1 MGLFTEQIHYLKTK
15 VFNYPKESVNWLV
28 NSMAKPTA
36 KFMKLSPAYLKVGSF
51 FFSKYDMQ
59 GVNKSSKMEQFVPM
73 MVVDY
78 KPQIDSKVIWVINLN
93 FLTMKTKEIFFSSFM
108 DRNNATM
115 ERNKEKEKYLEES
128 PIPNVSYKSIYSD
141 LLQYGFE
148 YSIREMRLE
157 LFNEIYGVSTD
168 DVHKLITINTQA
180 ITGVDEGKLND
191 IWIAKLKSESFEN
204 RVEEILAVKNNYD
217 KIVEELSVK
226 FKELNKKLNE

>member
-28 NSMAKPTA
+28 NSMAKPTN
-36 KFMKLSPAYLKVGSF
+36 KFMKLSPTYLKVGSF
-51 FFSKYDMQ
+51 FFVKYDIQ
-59 GVNKSSKMEQFVPM
+59 GINKSSKMEQFVPM

-78 KPQIDSKVIWVINLN
+78 KPQIDSKTIWVINMN

-108 DRNNATM
+108 DKHNSTLKQN
-115 ERNKEKEKYLEES
+115 EKKDKWLDEKPLTN
-128 PIPNVSYKSIYSD
+128 ISYKSMYSE

-157 LFNEIYGVSTD
+157 LFHEIYGVSSD

-180 ITGVDEGKLND
+180 ITGVDEAKLND
-191 IWIAKLKSESFEN
+191 IWIAKLKNESFEN
-204 RVEEILAVKNNYD
+204 RVEEILTIKNNYD
-217 KIVEELSVK
+217 KIIEELAEK
-226 FKELNKKLNE
+226 FKDLNDKLNE